1 MNWTAI
7 GAIGEALGAAGVIA
21 SLLYLAAQVRAG
33 RRSSAVEAKLESTR
47 LLNDFID
54 LLIQSPER
62 NALIRKGLSESESL
76 SEEEYSNFSNMLFK
90 GFWYFS
96 AGHFQYRMGTLDESD
111 WHEVLAVMHYWLR
124 GPGCRTWWE
133 KRGRSMLGPKFAK
146 FVDSEI
152 ERLSA
157 TR

>member
-1 MNWTAI
+1 MNWDAI
-7 GAIGEALGAAGVIA
+7 GSIGEALGAAGVIA

-54 LLIQSPER
+54 ILIESPEL
-62 NALIRKGLSESESL
+62 NALLLKGLADSDSL
-76 SEEEYSNFSNMLFK
+76 SEEEYQRFSNMIFK

-96 AGHFQYRMGTLDESD
+96 AGHFQYRMGTLEDGD
-111 WHEVLAVMHYWLR
+111 WHEICAVMRFWLR
-124 GPGCRTWWE
+124 GPGCRKWWE
-133 KRGRSMLGPKFAK
+133 KLGRSMLGPEFVQ

-152 ERLSA
+152 ERLTA
-157 TR
+157 